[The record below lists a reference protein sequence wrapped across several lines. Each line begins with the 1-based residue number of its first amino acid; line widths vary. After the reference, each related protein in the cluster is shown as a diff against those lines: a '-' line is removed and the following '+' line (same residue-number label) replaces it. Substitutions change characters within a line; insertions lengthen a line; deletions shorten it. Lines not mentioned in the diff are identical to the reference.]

1 MRLLR
6 AAWLLALAPLPV
18 LAQSEGKVLRLASA
32 PFPHASR
39 SYRDDRV
46 LAYVTPGVA
55 GPEVD
60 VIVHYHGHR
69 TPDAIAD
76 ARARKLPQQLR
87 DSGKAALLLAPAG
100 PVGANDSSGGK
111 HDEPGGLKRF
121 LDEAFAAAAR
131 EGLLPAGARPGRVV
145 LSGFSGGGRV
155 IAFALRQGGVPVQEV
170 WLHDALYGQFDAYS
184 RWARAP
190 GRRLVS
196 THTPGG
202 GTRGHN
208 QSMAAELRA
217 AGIPVAGD
225 PGDPGAHAVFMA
237 VPEGHQAVTGR
248 FGAIARGSRL
258 RARQASP
265 APAQPTRGIVDQ
277 LR

>member
-1 MRLLR
+1 MRCP
-6 AAWLLALAPLPV
+6 ALALV
-18 LAQSEGKVLRLASA
+18 LSLGVVSQAQSQEGKVLRLASA
-32 PFPHASR
+32 PFPR
-39 SYRDDRV
+39 GDNRV
-46 LAYVTPGVA
+46 LAYATPGLS

-69 TPDAIAD
+69 TPDAVAD

-100 PVGANDSSGGK
+100 PVAANDSSGGT
-111 HDEPGGLKRF
+111 HDQPGGLKRF
-121 LDEAFAAAAR
+121 LDEAFATAIR

-155 IAFALRQGGVPVQEV
+155 IAFGLRHGGVAVQEV

-196 THTPGG
+196 THTPQGG
-202 GTRGHN
+202 PTGENNAAMAN
-208 QSMAAELRA
+208 QLRA
-217 AGIPVAGD
+217 AGIPVSSD
-225 PGDPGAHAVFMA
+225 PANPGAHAVFLR
-237 VPEGHQAVTGR
+237 VDKRHQEVTQL
-248 FGAIARGSRL
+248 FGTIARGSRL
-258 RARQASP
+258 RAQQAAP
-265 APAQPTRGIVDQ
+265 APAAPATRGFVDQ